1 MKKITT
7 SLVLLALSGSS
18 LRAEAFRKVQEE
30 VGERAGAEVRWEK
43 EIASREQTSAIVRK
57 LLKEP
62 LTVSSSVQIA
72 LLNNR
77 ALQATFEEVGIAQA
91 DVIEAVTLPNPSVD
105 FDVEFPLVA
114 GTLNRYGWLVAQE
127 FVQILMIPLK
137 KKFAEERL
145 EAIELRVAAETLEL
159 VEKVKATYFMVQADQ
174 QLISRLKL
182 IQEANAASLDLG
194 QKQYKAGN
202 ITDLALLQLQA
213 AYSQGRLDIAK
224 AEADLRDKREELT
237 QLLGLWGSQTAWR
250 IQGDIMPI
258 PDAGFS
264 LKGLESLAVA
274 QRLDLRAAHRELTSI
289 VTALGL
295 TKIYRW
301 VPVLEF
307 GFAGERDVDIDGA
320 LNMGPSFRLE
330 VPIFNQ
336 GQARLARLRAEL
348 RRAENQLASLAVE
361 IRSQTRELRDRLIS
375 LRDMAKFYHD
385 DLLPTRIKIVNKAM
399 LEYNAMQLSPYELF
413 LAKSQELEAERN
425 YIDTLRDYWITRA
438 KLERAVGGK
447 LTPRSNSASVANGKT
462 SKKKP

>member
-30 VGERAGAEVRWEK
+30 VSERTGVDVRWEK
-43 EIASREQTSAIVRK
+43 EMASREQTSAIVQK
-57 LLKEP
+57 LLKKP
-62 LTVSSSVQIA
+62 LTVPSAVQIA

-77 ALQATFEEVGIAQA
+77 GLQVTFEEVGIAQA
-91 DVIEAVTLPNPSVD
+91 DVIEAVTVPNPSVD
-105 FDVEFPLVA
+105 FEVQFPLVA
-114 GTLNRYGWLVAQE
+114 GTLNRYAWLVAQE

-137 KKFAEERL
+137 KKISEEQL
-145 EAIELRVAAETLEL
+145 EAVELRVAHQILDL
-159 VEKVKATYFMVQADQ
+159 VEKVKAAFFMVQAEQ

-182 IQEANAASLDLG
+182 VQNTNSASLELG

-213 AYSQGRLDIAK
+213 SYSQGRLDIAK
-224 AEADLRDKREELT
+224 AETDLRDKREELT
-237 QLLGLWGSQTAWR
+237 RLLGLWGSQTGWQ

-258 PDAGFS
+258 PDSEFS
-264 LKGLESLAVA
+264 VKALESLAVA
-274 QRLDLRAAHRELTSI
+274 QRLDLRAAHRDLTSI

-295 TKIYRW
+295 TRIYRW

-307 GFAGERDVDIDGA
+307 GFAGERDIEGA

-330 VPIFNQ
+330 IPIFNQ
-336 GQARLARLRAEL
+336 GQSRLARAAAEL
-348 RRAENQLASLAVE
+348 RRAENRLASLAVE
-361 IRSQTRELRDRLIS
+361 IRSETRELRDRLIS

-385 DLLPTRIKIVNKAM
+385 DLLPTRIKIVNKAL

-425 YIDTLRDYWITRA
+425 YINALRDYWITRA
-438 KLERAVGGK
+438 KLERTVGGK
-447 LTPRSNSASVANGKT
+447 LIPRNPTSVADGKT
-462 SKKKP
+462 TKKKS

>member
-18 LRAEAFRKVQEE
+18 LRAEAFRKVHEE
-30 VGERAGAEVRWEK
+30 VSERTGVDVRWEK
-43 EIASREQTSAIVRK
+43 EMSSREQTSAIVQK
-57 LLKEP
+57 LLKKP
-62 LTVSSSVQIA
+62 LTVPSAVQIA
-72 LLNNR
+72 LLSNR
-77 ALQATFEEVGIAQA
+77 GLQVTFEEVGIAQA
-91 DVIEAVTLPNPSVD
+91 DVIEAVTVPNPSVD
-105 FDVEFPLVA
+105 FEVQFPLVA
-114 GTLNRYGWLVAQE
+114 GTLNRYAWLVAQE

-137 KKFAEERL
+137 KKISEEQL
-145 EAIELRVAAETLEL
+145 EAVELRVAHQILDL
-159 VEKVKATYFMVQADQ
+159 VEKVKAAFFMVQAEQ

-182 IQEANAASLDLG
+182 IQNTNSASLELG

-213 AYSQGRLDIAK
+213 SYSQGRLDIAK
-224 AEADLRDKREELT
+224 AETDLRDKREELT
-237 QLLGLWGSQTAWR
+237 RLLGLWGSQTGWQ

-258 PDAGFS
+258 PDSEFS
-264 LKGLESLAVA
+264 VKALESLAVA
-274 QRLDLRAAHRELTSI
+274 QRLDLRAAHRDLTSI

-295 TKIYRW
+295 TRIYRW

-307 GFAGERDVDIDGA
+307 GFAGERDIEGA

-330 VPIFNQ
+330 IPIFNQ
-336 GQARLARLRAEL
+336 GQSRLARLRAEL

-385 DLLPTRIKIVNKAM
+385 DLLPTRIKIVNNAL

-413 LAKSQELEAERN
+413 LAKSQEVEAERN
-425 YIDTLRDYWITRA
+425 YINTLRDYWITRA

-447 LTPRSNSASVANGKT
+447 LTPRNPTSVADGKT
-462 SKKKP
+462 TKKKP

>member
-77 ALQATFEEVGIAQA
+77 GLQATFEEVGIAQA

-159 VEKVKATYFMVQADQ
+159 VEKVKATYFTVQADQ

-385 DLLPTRIKIVNKAM
+385 DLLPTRIKIVNKAL

-438 KLERAVGGK
+438 KLERTVGGK